1 MLKKQFLSL
10 CKRYVFLQLLLFCLL
25 NHAQQTIIKNGDE
38 WNYFDNGYLENDW
51 IKNQNTVN
59 WKKGISPLGYGDSN
73 IATQLSFGGDEEN
86 KELVKYFKKEIIID
100 TDAFIG
106 YEIRLL
112 RDDGAVI
119 YVNGKE
125 LFRSNMQKATISK
138 YTEAKKTIDGDD
150 EDTYN
155 IHVFDNSIFKKGKNI
170 LLVSVHQVRP
180 TSSDCIFSL
189 ELIGHASTSVF
200 EKLLE
205 DKEIANSELLSKL
218 KEINLKFDNEKL
230 LNKNELLKFSN
241 SSLKISLLIVSA
253 LFILSI
259 IGIYSIIENKKT
271 QKNKFEK
278 MLAEKEQSCLEKDR
292 EMIYLSSKL
301 LNSKQYFK
309 EIKADLKGVSTTDKT
324 IVKNIISDIDNLLT
338 SEEDWEIL
346 KQHFNAVY
354 DGFYEK
360 LLKLH
365 PELSETDLRHCIFIK
380 LHMQTKEIA
389 RILLIDPR
397 SVQTTR
403 YRIKKKMNLDEDID
417 LRDYLLNI

>member
-1 MLKKQFLSL
+1 MKKFLRVN
-10 CKRYVFLQLLLFCLL
+10 KEFIFLLFFFLCFFSYS
-25 NHAQQTIIKNGDE
+25 QQTIIKNGDE

-51 IKNQNTVN
+51 VKNQNN
-59 WKKGISPLGYGDSN
+59 IRWKKGISPLGYGDSK
-73 IATQLSFGGDEEN
+73 IATTLSFGGDEEN
-86 KELVKYFKKEIIID
+86 KELVKYFRKEIIID

-119 YVNGKE
+119 YVNGQE

-138 YTEAKKTIDGDD
+138 YTEAKKTIDGED

-155 IHVFDNSIFKKGKNI
+155 IHVFDNSIFKKGKNV

-180 TSSDCIFSL
+180 DSSDCIFSL
-189 ELIGHASTSVF
+189 ELIGHESTSVL
-200 EKLLE
+200 EKLLQ
-205 DKEIANSELLSKL
+205 DKEIENSELLGKI
-218 KEINLKFDNEKL
+218 KELNLKFDNEKI
-230 LNKNELLKFSN
+230 LNQNELLKFSN
-241 SSLKISLLIVSA
+241 SSLKMSLFIVSILFLLA
-253 LFILSI
+253 LIA
-259 IGIYSIIENKKT
+259 IYYIIENRKT
-271 QKNKFEK
+271 QKKKFDEIILK
-278 MLAEKEQSCLEKDR
+278 KEQNCLEKDR

-301 LNSKQYFK
+301 LNNKQYFK
-309 EIKADLKGVSTTDKT
+309 EIKADLKGISTTDKAT
-324 IVKNIISDIDNLLT
+324 VKNIISDIDNLLA
-338 SEEDWEIL
+338 SEEDWEVL

-354 DGFYEK
+354 DGFYDK

-365 PELSETDLRHCIFIK
+365 PELSETDLRHCVFIK

-403 YRIKKKMNLDEDID
+403 YRIKKKMDLDEDVD

>member
-1 MLKKQFLSL
+1 MKKFLRVN
-10 CKRYVFLQLLLFCLL
+10 KEFIFLLFFFLCFFSYS
-25 NHAQQTIIKNGDE
+25 QQTIIKNGDE

-51 IKNQNTVN
+51 VKNQNN
-59 WKKGISPLGYGDSN
+59 IRWKKGISPLGYGDSK
-73 IATQLSFGGDEEN
+73 IATVLSFGGDEEN
-86 KELVKYFKKEIIID
+86 KELVKYFRKEIIVD

-119 YVNGKE
+119 YVNGQE

-138 YTEAKKTIDGDD
+138 YTEAKKTIDGED

-155 IHVFDNSIFKKGKNI
+155 IHVFDNSIFKKGKNV

-180 TSSDCIFSL
+180 DSSDCIFSL
-189 ELIGHASTSVF
+189 ELIGHESTSVL
-200 EKLLE
+200 EKLLQ
-205 DKEIANSELLSKL
+205 DKETENSELLGKI
-218 KEINLKFDNEKL
+218 KELNLKFDNEKI
-230 LNKNELLKFSN
+230 LNQNELLKFSN
-241 SSLKISLLIVSA
+241 NSLKMSLFIVSILFLLA
-253 LFILSI
+253 LIA
-259 IGIYSIIENKKT
+259 IYYIIENRKT
-271 QKNKFEK
+271 QKKKFDEIILK
-278 MLAEKEQSCLEKDR
+278 KEQNCLEKDR

-301 LNSKQYFK
+301 LNNKQYFK
-309 EIKADLKGVSTTDKT
+309 EIKADLKGISTTDKAT
-324 IVKNIISDIDNLLT
+324 VKNIISDIDNLLA
-338 SEEDWEIL
+338 SEEDWEVL

-354 DGFYEK
+354 DGFYDK

-365 PELSETDLRHCIFIK
+365 PELSETDLRHCVFIK

-403 YRIKKKMNLDEDID
+403 YRIKKKMDLDEDVD

>member
-1 MLKKQFLSL
+1 MKKFLRVN
-10 CKRYVFLQLLLFCLL
+10 KEFIFLLFFFLCFFSYS
-25 NHAQQTIIKNGDE
+25 QQTIIKNGDE

-51 IKNQNTVN
+51 VKNQKNIR
-59 WKKGISPLGYGDSN
+59 WKKGISPLGYGDSK
-73 IATQLSFGGDEEN
+73 IATVLSFGGDEEN
-86 KELVKYFKKEIIID
+86 KELVKYFRKEIIID

-119 YVNGKE
+119 YVNGQE

-138 YTEAKKTIDGDD
+138 YTEAKKTIDGED

-155 IHVFDNSIFKKGKNI
+155 IHVFDNSIFKKGKNV

-180 TSSDCIFSL
+180 DSSDCIFSL
-189 ELIGHASTSVF
+189 ELIGHESTSVL
-200 EKLLE
+200 EKLLQ
-205 DKEIANSELLSKL
+205 DKETENSELLGKI
-218 KEINLKFDNEKL
+218 KELNLKFDNEKI
-230 LNKNELLKFSN
+230 LNQNELLKFSN
-241 SSLKISLLIVSA
+241 SSLKMSLFIVSILFLLA
-253 LFILSI
+253 LIA
-259 IGIYSIIENKKT
+259 IYYIIENRKAQKK
-271 QKNKFEK
+271 KFDEIILK
-278 MLAEKEQSCLEKDR
+278 KEQNCLEKDR

-301 LNSKQYFK
+301 LNNKQYFK
-309 EIKADLKGVSTTDKT
+309 EIKADLKGISTTDKAT
-324 IVKNIISDIDNLLT
+324 IKNIISDIDNLLA
-338 SEEDWEIL
+338 SEEDWEVL

-354 DGFYEK
+354 DGFYDK

-365 PELSETDLRHCIFIK
+365 PELSETDLRHCVFIK

-403 YRIKKKMNLDEDID
+403 YRIKKKMDLDEDVD

>member
-1 MLKKQFLSL
+1 MKKFLRVN
-10 CKRYVFLQLLLFCLL
+10 KEFIFLLFFFLCFFSYS
-25 NHAQQTIIKNGDE
+25 QQTIIKNGDE

-51 IKNQNTVN
+51 VKNQNN
-59 WKKGISPLGYGDSN
+59 IRWKKGISPLGYGDSK
-73 IATQLSFGGDEEN
+73 IATTLSFGGDEEN

-119 YVNGKE
+119 YVNGQE

-138 YTEAKKTIDGDD
+138 YTEAKKTIDGED

-155 IHVFDNSIFKKGKNI
+155 IHVFDNSIFKKGKNV

-180 TSSDCIFSL
+180 DSSDCIFSL
-189 ELIGHASTSVF
+189 ELIGHESTSVL
-200 EKLLE
+200 EKLLQ
-205 DKEIANSELLSKL
+205 DKETENSELLGKI
-218 KEINLKFDNEKL
+218 KELNLKFDNEKI
-230 LNKNELLKFSN
+230 LNQNELLKFSN
-241 SSLKISLLIVSA
+241 GSLKISLFIVSV
-253 LFILSI
+253 LFILALI
-259 IGIYSIIENKKT
+259 AIYYIIENRKT
-271 QKNKFEK
+271 QKKKFDEIILK
-278 MLAEKEQSCLEKDR
+278 KEQNCLEKDR

-301 LNSKQYFK
+301 LNNKQYFK
-309 EIKADLKGVSTTDKT
+309 EIKADLKGISTTDKAT
-324 IVKNIISDIDNLLT
+324 VKNIISDIDNLLA
-338 SEEDWEIL
+338 SEEDWEVL

-354 DGFYEK
+354 DGFYDK

-365 PELSETDLRHCIFIK
+365 PELSETDLRHCVFIK

-403 YRIKKKMNLDEDID
+403 YRIKKKMDLDEDVD

>member
-1 MLKKQFLSL
+1 MKKFLRVN
-10 CKRYVFLQLLLFCLL
+10 KEFIFLLFFFLCFFSYS
-25 NHAQQTIIKNGDE
+25 QQTIIKNGDE
-38 WNYFDNGYLENDW
+38 WNYFDNGYLENNW
-51 IKNQNTVN
+51 VKNQNN
-59 WKKGISPLGYGDSN
+59 IRWKKGISPLGYGDSK
-73 IATQLSFGGDEEN
+73 IATTLSFGGDEEN
-86 KELVKYFKKEIIID
+86 KEIVKYFRKEIIID

-119 YVNGKE
+119 YVNGQE

-138 YTEAKKTIDGDD
+138 YTEAKKTIDGED

-155 IHVFDNSIFKKGKNI
+155 IHVFDNSIFKKGKNV

-180 TSSDCIFSL
+180 DSSDCIFSL
-189 ELIGHASTSVF
+189 ELIGHESTSVL
-200 EKLLE
+200 EKLLQ
-205 DKEIANSELLSKL
+205 DKETENSELLGKI
-218 KEINLKFDNEKL
+218 KELNLKFDNEKI
-230 LNKNELLKFSN
+230 LNQNELLKFSN
-241 SSLKISLLIVSA
+241 NSLKMSLFIVSILFLLA
-253 LFILSI
+253 LIA
-259 IGIYSIIENKKT
+259 IYYIIENRKAQKK
-271 QKNKFEK
+271 KFDEIILK
-278 MLAEKEQSCLEKDR
+278 KEQNCLEKDR

-301 LNSKQYFK
+301 LNNKQYFK
-309 EIKADLKGVSTTDKT
+309 EIKADLKGISTTDKAT
-324 IVKNIISDIDNLLT
+324 VKNIISDIDNLLA
-338 SEEDWEIL
+338 SEEDWEVL

-354 DGFYEK
+354 DGFYDK

-365 PELSETDLRHCIFIK
+365 PELSETDLRHCVFIK

-403 YRIKKKMNLDEDID
+403 YRIKKKMDLDEDVD